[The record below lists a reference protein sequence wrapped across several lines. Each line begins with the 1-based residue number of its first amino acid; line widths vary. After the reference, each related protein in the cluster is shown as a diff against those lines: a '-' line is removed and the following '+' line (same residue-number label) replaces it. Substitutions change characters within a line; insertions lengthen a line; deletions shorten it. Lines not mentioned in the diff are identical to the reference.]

1 MPEYRRLRRQSA
13 AESVS
18 LTSVLT
24 WVLKAGTVTDNDL
37 VFERW
42 RERRSA
48 EGRRVGL
55 LELYAMV
62 AESRG
67 LDSSDLSQVER
78 YELTAKSQP
87 VFWPG
92 FEQVSPFRSDGA
104 VEVVPYDPSWK
115 TTFDDLK
122 NRLAGELGNLEA
134 RIEHIGS
141 TAIVGLTAKPIV
153 DILLSVIDL
162 ANEEKYRSACES
174 LGFDLYTRDD
184 AHRFFAI
191 PSPRPRTAQIHVCQ
205 FGSSFER
212 EHLLFRDF
220 LIASADARNRYLA
233 AKQRASQEWAHDRIG
248 YTYAKNSTIV
258 DLLDEAE
265 LWAVSTKWTP

>member
-13 AESVS
+13 AESVL

-104 VEVVPYDPSWK
+104 VEVVP
-115 TTFDDLK
+115 
-122 NRLAGELGNLEA
+122 
-134 RIEHIGS
+134 
-141 TAIVGLTAKPIV
+141 
-153 DILLSVIDL
+153 
-162 ANEEKYRSACES
+162 
-174 LGFDLYTRDD
+174 
-184 AHRFFAI
+184 
-191 PSPRPRTAQIHVCQ
+191 
-205 FGSSFER
+205 
-212 EHLLFRDF
+212 
-220 LIASADARNRYLA
+220 
-233 AKQRASQEWAHDRIG
+233 
-248 YTYAKNSTIV
+248 
-258 DLLDEAE
+258 
-265 LWAVSTKWTP
+265 